1 MSVAIPLERMTPE
14 EIARLKLRYT
24 NRNGSAEVLTSKAW
38 AHVQLQDAE
47 IARLRAEVE
56 RLKALTEWRPFDT
69 APQDGTEIIVYRED
83 ALVFTASFCESRSEE
98 PANEHDRQWFGES
111 TDEDGWC
118 WFSAC
123 GDDLTGDLPTLWM
136 PMPAPPLTQEK
147 IDGCG

>member
-1 MSVAIPLERMTPE
+1 MD
-14 EIARLKLRYT
+14 
-24 NRNGSAEVLTSKAW
+24 W
-38 AHVQLQDAE
+38 
-47 IARLRAEVE
+47 LRAQSIEITSLREEVK

-98 PANEHDRQWFGES
+98 PANENDRQWFGES